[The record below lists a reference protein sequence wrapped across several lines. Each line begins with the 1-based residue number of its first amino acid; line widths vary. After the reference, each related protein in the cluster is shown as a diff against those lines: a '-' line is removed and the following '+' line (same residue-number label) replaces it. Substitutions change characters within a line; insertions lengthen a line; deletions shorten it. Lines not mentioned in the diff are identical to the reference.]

1 MVSAQPR
8 TPTKGFNKNYLK
20 IKYFEQEKRVLPYVP
35 RELLVLPHRSAKDVV
50 LEDTVRCF
58 TILGTLEGFD
68 LEACWYGCGS

>member
-35 RELLVLPHRSAKDVV
+35 RELLVLPHVPAQWALRHLRRA
-50 LEDTVRCF
+50 R
-58 TILGTLEGFD
+58 LGG
-68 LEACWYGCGS
+68 